1 MDKYDFLDALRD
13 NLSGLPKEDVR
24 RSVEFYSE
32 MIDDR
37 IEEGMTEEE
46 AVADV
51 GDAEAIA
58 QEILRTTPLAKIVK
72 EKVRPKRRLRP
83 WEIVL
88 LAVGSP
94 LWISLGLAFFCI
106 ILAVYI
112 VLWAV
117 VVTFICVDVAFFA
130 TTLALFGA
138 SAGLLF
144 EGFASEALLFIGAGL
159 VMGGLSLLTMLFVK
173 VLIKGTVWLCKKI
186 VLGIKACFV
195 GKGGSK

>member
-1 MDKYDFLDALRD
+1 MDKYDFLECLRD
-13 NLSGLPKEDVR
+13 KLSGLPQEDIN

-37 IEEGMTEEE
+37 IEDGMSEKE

-51 GDAEAIA
+51 GSVDDIVA
-58 QEILRTTPLAKIVK
+58 EILRTTPLAKIVK
-72 EKVRPKRRLRP
+72 EKVKPKRRLRW

-94 LWISLGLAFFCI
+94 LWISLLAALFCI

-112 VLWAV
+112 VIWAV
-117 VVTFICVDVAFFA
+117 VLTFICVDIAFFA
-130 TTLALFGA
+130 TTLALFAA
-138 SAGLLF
+138 SAGLFF
-144 EGFASEALLFIGAGL
+144 EGFAQEAVMCIGTGL
-159 VMGGLSLLTMLFVK
+159 VMGGLSLLTLLFVK
-173 VLIKGTVWLCKKI
+173 VLTKGAVWLSKKI

-195 GKGGSK
+195 GKGGTK